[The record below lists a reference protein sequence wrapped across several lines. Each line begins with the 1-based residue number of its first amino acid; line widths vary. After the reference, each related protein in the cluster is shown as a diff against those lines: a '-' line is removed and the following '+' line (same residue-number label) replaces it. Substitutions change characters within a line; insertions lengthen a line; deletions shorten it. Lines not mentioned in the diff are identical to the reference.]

1 MSNFTFIHTAD
12 WQIGKPFGEFAGDK
26 PGVLRQARL
35 EAIDKIA
42 EVARQRG
49 AAHVL
54 AAGDIFDF
62 ATGSTSLVRQVVQ
75 RLAAHRDIAWHLIS
89 GNHDPT
95 RAASVWDDVRA
106 AAPPANV
113 VLHLEP
119 RTAEI
124 ARGVVLLPAPLK
136 AKSSVSDPTDWMN
149 DAATPSGSVRI
160 GIAHGSVTG
169 FGSEGDAA
177 VPIDPARP
185 RLAGLSYLALGDW
198 HGTKKIADRV
208 WYSGTPEPDSFQ
220 DNEPGHVLAVTIVG
234 ANAAPLVERV
244 RTAKHTWAKR
254 DMRLAD
260 ASDLDP
266 LLADIASLGPAAPR
280 HLLQLTLS
288 GRVSLAHRL
297 EINARLASLEAALYH
312 LATDLS
318 GLAVVHEV
326 TDLAQ
331 FGSGAVRTVAER
343 LSAQAN
349 DADVDRARVASAALL
364 KLADLAAADTAP
376 VTESS
381 AA

>member
-35 EAIDKIA
+35 EAIDRIA
-42 EVARQRG
+42 DVARQRG
-49 AAHVL
+49 AGHVL
-54 AAGDIFDF
+54 AAGDLFDF
-62 ATGSTSLVRQVVQ
+62 ATGSTPLVRQVVQ

-89 GNHDPT
+89 GNHDPA
-95 RAASVWDDVRA
+95 RPASVWDDVRA

-119 RTAEI
+119 QATEI

-136 AKSSVSDPTDWMN
+136 AKSSVSDPTDWMD
-149 DAATPSGSVRI
+149 DAPTPAGSIRI
-160 GIAHGSVTG
+160 GMAHGSVTG

-185 RLAGLSYLALGDW
+185 RRAGLSYLALGDW

-220 DNEPGHVLAVTIVG
+220 DNDPGHVLAVTIAG
-234 ANAAPLVERV
+234 TEATPHVERV
-244 RTAKHTWAKR
+244 RSAKHTWAKR
-254 DMRLAD
+254 DMRVTA

-266 LLADIASLGPAAPR
+266 LLAELAALGPAAPH
-280 HLLQLTLS
+280 HLLQLTLA
-288 GRVSLAHRL
+288 GRVALAHRL
-297 EINARLASLEAALYH
+297 EINAQLSGLEARLFH
-312 LATDLS
+312 LACDLS
-318 GLAVVHEV
+318 GLAVMHE
-326 TDLAQ
+326 TADLAQ
-331 FGSGAVRTVAER
+331 FASGAVRTVAER
-343 LSAQAN
+343 LSTEARG
-349 DADVDRARVASAALL
+349 ADEERARIAAAALI
-364 KLADLAAADTAP
+364 KLADIANTTASSANK
-376 VTESS
+376 SS